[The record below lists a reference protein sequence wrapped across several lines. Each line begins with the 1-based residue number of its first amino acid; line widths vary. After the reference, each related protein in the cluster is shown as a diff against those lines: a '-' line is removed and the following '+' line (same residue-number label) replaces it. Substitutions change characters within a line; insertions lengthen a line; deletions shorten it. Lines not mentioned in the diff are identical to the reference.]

1 MPAQETNTPEPS
13 GKGMDIPASFVLA
26 QLDSQPLEVS
36 SEDKNKPTP
45 QDVLREIDFSG
56 GFGGAG
62 DSCGMMENPPS
73 KPTIMGEGE
82 LQSVEWHTPISVLT
96 CGWQP
101 GEAVSVQI
109 VAEDGSIFSEESAD
123 ADDYGGIR
131 FHLYPEINMPPG
143 LYNITFK
150 GQDTVLQQPMVI
162 VAPTSPRLYYI
173 EDGYFL
179 YQFQPGEKG
188 RIFIYREDE
197 GNYDSFELGK
207 LIGWKEFQVNQ
218 IGQLKIKIDASY
230 YDKLHRTVIIVI
242 GEKSGQVYVTQGPVP
257 IPKMDI
263 SLPFDMSVTQPTK
276 SEVSQS
282 RSIWEGLNFRDL
294 YQPGTNEY
302 TLKVKPSEK
311 IRWRYNWCAIDQD
324 TLVKI
329 MRPFSIKF
337 KIDGVELNYIQI
349 AMTRAKSASG
359 WECNYWT
366 TLLSNWKENTSHVLE
381 IEYMLDEPIFDG
393 KLTYPAGT
401 YRQVI
406 NVTVE

>member
-1 MPAQETNTPEPS
+1 
-13 GKGMDIPASFVLA
+13 MDIPASFVLA
-26 QLDSQPLEVS
+26 QLDSQPVEVS
-36 SEDKNKPTP
+36 IEDKNKPTP
-45 QDVLREIDFSG
+45 RDVLREIDFSG
-56 GFGGAG
+56 GFGGGGGGCA
-62 DSCGMMENPPS
+62 MMENPPV
-73 KPTIMGEGE
+73 KPTIMSKSEP
-82 LQSVEWHTPISVLT
+82 QSVEWHMPVLIVT

-101 GEAVSVQI
+101 AESVSILI
-109 VAEDGSIFSEESAD
+109 VAEDGSIFSEERAK
-123 ADDYGGIR
+123 ADDFGGLD
-131 FHLYPEINMPPG
+131 FLLYPEINMPPG

-162 VAPTSPRLYYI
+162 VAPTSPRLYGI
-173 EDGYFL
+173 DDGYFL
-179 YQFQPGEKG
+179 YQFQPDEKG
-188 RIFIYREDE
+188 RIFIYQENRENYNSSVV
-197 GNYDSFELGK
+197 GN

-218 IGQLKIKIDASY
+218 VGQLKIKVDASY
-230 YDKLHRTVIIVI
+230 YDKQRRTVIIVI
-242 GEKSGQVYVTQGPVP
+242 GEKSGQVNVTQGLDP
-257 IPKMDI
+257 IREMDI
-263 SLPFDMSVTQPTK
+263 SIPFDISVTMPTK

-302 TLKVKPSEK
+302 TLTVKPSEK
-311 IRWRYNWCAIDQD
+311 IRWRYNWCAIDKE
-324 TLVKI
+324 TLVEI

-337 KIDGVELNYIQI
+337 RIDGMELNYIQI
-349 AMTRAKSASG
+349 ARTRAKSASG

-381 IEYMLDEPIFDG
+381 IEYVLDEPIFDG